1 MRQTLRVV
9 SRFFQRVVD
18 SVPLPQIYI
27 PELEDY
33 SDIRHVSLRRIIK
46 IKGKN
51 SGVVIALR
59 QLINSSNWANA
70 WISLVTCGLGWFAV
84 SKIDWKKN

>member
-1 MRQTLRVV
+1 MV
-9 SRFFQRVVD
+9 
-18 SVPLPQIYI
+18 YI

-33 SDIRHVSLRRIIK
+33 SDMRLVSLRRITK
-46 IKGKN
+46 MKGEN
-51 SGVVIALR
+51 SGVAIALK

-70 WISLVTCGLGWFAV
+70 WISLVACGLGWFAV